1 MGRPV
6 GGESIARR
14 KKSGKLQIRLQL
26 EEGELRRV
34 RRQLRAL
41 GTDSPEIRGAF
52 ERAIDEVLVPALKAA
67 APGSM
72 GSRIKRGAVSRASR
86 GTAPRVTVRINHPGA
101 AAYEFGRQIWY
112 RGWTGRAR
120 GKGSVRALGGRPF
133 RSRRGQPERPWIG
146 IKGGGALAAARP
158 ALIEAVERGIEQ
170 TWERLGGE
178 Q

>member
-1 MGRPV
+1 MGMPV
-6 GGESIARR
+6 GGESLARR
-14 KKSGKLQIRLQL
+14 PKSGQIQIRLQI

-41 GTDSPEIRGAF
+41 GTDSPEIREAF
-52 ERAIDEVLVPALKAA
+52 ERAVDEVLVPALRSAS
-67 APGSM
+67 PGSM
-72 GSRIKRGAVSRASR
+72 GSRIKRDKVSRASL

-101 AAYEFGRQIWY
+101 AAYEFGRRIWY

-120 GKGSVRALGGRPF
+120 GKGSIIALGGRPF
-133 RSRRGQPERPWIG
+133 RSSRGQPARPWIG